1 MFRIWIYL
9 RISSFFSGLFLNNQV
24 KKKDKLIKNFIS
36 QQSNKKFTALFS
48 QCRVAFYFILKFLKN
63 RSNKSE
69 IIFCA
74 YNLPEMVNVA
84 ENLNLK
90 VKFCDLN
97 YQSGFIDIGQLK
109 KTISNKTI
117 AIVLTNM
124 FNSYNDSKE
133 IKRIAKINKITL
145 IEDNAIYF
153 DNYKNERGIRF
164 YSGSLGDYTI
174 YSFNIMKNISSFYGG
189 AASTNNL
196 DFIKYYN
203 KEEIKLNNFFYIP
216 LIKQVIIYFILKL
229 MSFNFL
235 YKYLFI
241 YIIKFSHKYNI
252 KFILYLFYPSLRSI
266 KIKFPKYYFTKIS
279 NLSIGMTYYQLKDKN
294 RRKKFFNLRKI
305 KHKYYLN
312 KLSKIKDRK
321 FNLIK
326 IVDKNYQNFL
336 DFPILVQDKKNLNKY
351 LLDKGIEIRF
361 KHYYNCEK
369 MFKIK
374 QKCVNAERYE
384 KELICLPA
392 HPKISF
398 QYIDFIVKNIE
409 IYYSKL

>member
-97 YQSGFIDIGQLK
+97 YQSGFIDISQLK

-153 DNYKNERGIRF
+153 DNYKNERGFRF
-164 YSGSLGDYTI
+164 YSGNLGDYTI

-279 NLSIGMTYYQLKDKN
+279 NLSISMTYYQLKDKN
-294 RRKKFFNLRKI
+294 RRKKLFILRKI

-369 MFKIK
+369 MFRIK

>member
-9 RISSFFSGLFLNNQV
+9 RISSFFSGLFLNNQIA
-24 KKKDKLIKNFIS
+24 KKDKLIKNFIS

-63 RSNKSE
+63 KSTKNE

-97 YQSGFIDIGQLK
+97 YQSGFIDISQLK

-235 YKYLFI
+235 YKYLFVH
-241 YIIKFSHKYNI
+241 IIKFSHKYNI

-294 RRKKFFNLRKI
+294 RRKKLFNLRKI
-305 KHKYYLN
+305 KHKYYSN

-369 MFKIK
+369 MFRIK